1 MKISYAILTHNEGGY
16 IEKLIK
22 TLADHKRVEDEI
34 VVVDDYSTCELTRAI
49 LNNWSTTGEINL
61 HQREFDKDH
70 TQKNYLNSLCT
81 GDYIMQLDADECL
94 HPQLIESLSAFL
106 ESNPDVDLFYVPRIN
121 TVKGL
126 TPEWVDKWQWTV
138 NDRGWVNF
146 PDWQMRLYRNCTE
159 IKWDGLLHSKV
170 VGFKTYGFLPAEEL
184 YSILHPK
191 DIARQIVQN
200 ELYDKIEANGR
211 TKYKV

>member
-1 MKISYAILTHNEGGY
+1 MKISYAILTHNEGEY

-22 TLADHKRVEDEI
+22 TLTDYKRAEDEI

-49 LNNWSTTGEINL
+49 LDEWSAMGEINL
-61 HQREFDKDH
+61 HQREFDGDH

-94 HPQLIESLSAFL
+94 YPQLIESLPTFL
-106 ESNPDVDLFYVPRIN
+106 ESNSEGDLYYVPRIN
-121 TVKGL
+121 TVEGL
-126 TPEWVDKWQWTV
+126 TPEWADKWRWTV
-138 NDRGWVNF
+138 NEHGWVNF
-146 PDWQMRLYRNCTE
+146 PDWQMRLYRNCSE

-170 VGFKTYGFLPAEEL
+170 IGFKTYGFLPAEEL

-191 DIARQIVQN
+191 DITRQIAQN